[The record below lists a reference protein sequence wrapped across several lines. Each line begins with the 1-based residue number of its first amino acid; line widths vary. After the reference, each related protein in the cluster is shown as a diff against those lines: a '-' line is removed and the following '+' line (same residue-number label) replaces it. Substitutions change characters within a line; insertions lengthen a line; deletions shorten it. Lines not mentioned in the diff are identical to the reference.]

1 MNKEELKK
9 EVRSI
14 IDRYYSTGSY
24 NELVEDLTQFVYDF
38 NEIPQDTAKVRKQL
52 VPKDVANMLDD
63 WNKFGVDAHS
73 VVVTY
78 HDWYYSFPS
87 EGDESPRVA
96 WALANPTALM
106 KAWVNGYEVEKEPLY
121 TVTINLNIKY
131 HLVIDEGDGDD
142 EIITTL
148 TTTDNV
154 FGYRYFLT
162 EKEIKSAGDNL
173 WAFAV
178 PVDEVVEG

>member
-1 MNKEELKK
+1 MEKEEVKK
-9 EVRSI
+9 EVRRVL
-14 IDRYYSTGSY
+14 DKYSTRGSY
-24 NELVEDLTQFVYDF
+24 NELVEDVTQVVYDF
-38 NEIPQDTAKVRKQL
+38 AEILQEPVKVRKQL
-52 VPKDVANMLDD
+52 VPKGVADMLDD
-63 WNKFGVDAHS
+63 WNEFNVDSHS
-73 VVVTY
+73 IMVTY
-78 HDWYYSFPS
+78 HDWYYTFDND
-87 EGDESPRVA
+87 DEDNPIVD
-96 WALANPTALM
+96 WALANPTAFM
-106 KAWVNGYEVEKEPLY
+106 KAWVNGYEVEEEQLY
-121 TVTINLNIKY
+121 TVTINLDIKY

-178 PVDEVVEG
+178 PVEEEE